1 MVTPKQEKFIQG
13 ILEGLC
19 QSDAY
24 RAAYN
29 CSRMTDKTVWEA
41 ASKLMNDSK
50 VSARLSEL
58 RDRITSEKIMSA
70 QKRSEWLTELI
81 MDEETDI
88 NAKLKAVEILNKMTG
103 EYVQKVQAAVDTD
116 VHINIELIDE

>member
-13 ILEGLC
+13 IVEGLS
-19 QSDAY
+19 QADAY

-29 CSRMTDKTVWEA
+29 SKNMSDKTIHEA
-41 ASKLMNDSK
+41 ASRLMADSK
-50 VSARLSEL
+50 VSARLNEL
-58 RDRITSEKIMSA
+58 RQQITSDKIMSA

-81 MDEETDI
+81 QDNEADL
-88 NAKLKAVEILNKMTG
+88 NARLKALDILNKMSG